1 MLRTSIVEKLNRAPK
16 VIVVAAPEGYDKLRT
31 MRQYAAQQGSF
42 SVCTLTPVT
51 HRSEAYGLVIDALA
65 AANAELQT
73 DAASARLQSGTGVNV
88 AVLRDAWKRRPTRS
102 HMLIIRDA
110 G

>member
-51 HRSEAYGLVIDALA
+51 HRSEAYGLVLDALA
-65 AANAELQT
+65 TVNAELQ
-73 DAASARLQSGTGVNV
+73 AEAVSARLQSGAEVNV
-88 AVLRDAWKRRPTRS
+88 PVLRDAWKRRLARS
-102 HMLIIRDA
+102 HMLI
-110 G
+110 